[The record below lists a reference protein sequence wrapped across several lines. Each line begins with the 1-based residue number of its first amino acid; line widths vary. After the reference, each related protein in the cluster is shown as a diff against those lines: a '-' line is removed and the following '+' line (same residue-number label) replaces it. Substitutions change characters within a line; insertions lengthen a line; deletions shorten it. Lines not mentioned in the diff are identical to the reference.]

1 VAKNILIIDG
11 HPDPDRSRFGHALTQ
26 AYAEAARSAGHSVN
40 IIELS
45 AQDFPLLKNRHEWEN
60 EPPAP
65 VIRGMQA
72 LIAEAQHIVVI
83 YPLWLGSMPALL
95 KGFFEQVFRP
105 GFAIDYGKRSLMPG
119 LLTGKSA
126 RVIVTMGMP
135 ALIYRWFF
143 LAHSLMSFERNIL
156 RFVGLKP
163 VHHCIIGNIEGS
175 AAMRDKWLRRI
186 RRLASKGV

>member
-1 VAKNILIIDG
+1 
-11 HPDPDRSRFGHALTQ
+11 
-26 AYAEAARSAGHSVN
+26 
-40 IIELS
+40 
-45 AQDFPLLKNRHEWEN
+45 
-60 EPPAP
+60 
-65 VIRGMQA
+65 
-72 LIAEAQHIVVI
+72 
-83 YPLWLGSMPALL
+83 
-95 KGFFEQVFRP
+95 
-105 GFAIDYGKRSLMPG
+105 
-119 LLTGKSA
+119 
-126 RVIVTMGMP
+126 MGMP